1 MKTLDECA
9 TLEELVMSRRSCAA
23 IPVANEAALQR
34 AAELG
39 RQQGWNEAIEAAVQY
54 HQIEIELLQL
64 DGLGREN
71 FWEIARHEQYIHG
84 IRALKMPTQEKAE
97 G

>member
-1 MKTLDECA
+1 MKTLEECA
-9 TLEELVMSRRSCAA
+9 TLEEVEIWLQEQSHSD
-23 IPVANEAALQR
+23 ANTQALQR

-84 IRALKMPTQEKAE
+84 IRALKMPTQQKAE